1 MKLRKLLFIAVLTL
15 VAVGVR
21 AQQPSLVMSRPGAP
35 QPSLVICQAR
45 PQQSSFTEFFDQY
58 AGREGFTSVELG
70 RRMMQMMSRQAGSD
84 ASLVQLL
91 NGVSSIRIV
100 AADTPDKEFIA
111 AARAV
116 ADNGPYQLL
125 SSISE
130 EGQTVRCYLVDGGR
144 KAESEFLMITYGQKE
159 TVVIDVI
166 GIFDVTEVSRLS
178 TFRPK

>member
-1 MKLRKLLFIAVLTL
+1 MRKLLLLVVLML
-15 VAVGVR
+15 VVVGVR
-21 AQQPSLVMSRPGAP
+21 AQQPVSVMYGAGV
-35 QPSLVICQAR
+35 QHT
-45 PQQSSFTEFFDQY
+45 SFTEFFDKY
-58 AGREGFTSVELG
+58 AGKEGFTSVELG
-70 RRMMQMMSRQAGSD
+70 RRMMQAMSRQAGSD

-111 AARAV
+111 AARAL
-116 ADNGPYQLL
+116 ADREPYQLL
-125 SSISE
+125 SSLFE

-144 KAESEFLMITYGQKE
+144 NAESEFLMITYGPKE
-159 TVVIDVI
+159 TVVIDVV